1 MLSQLQLKPLITFLY
16 FSSSVLAIPV
26 LEKKGTSCTAPVRVP
41 SLSLSRPLPYTPE
54 IPPTP
59 PTSNTHTNTIFPF
72 IPNAQLTPPRKA
84 PEPVNPRQ
92 PAPATASTSPA
103 TPSTGA
109 GGLCLNTAG
118 GCDGGSFIAG
128 FCPGNSAVQCCVKK
142 SDTSEKEDAEK
153 GSASGK
159 DVVQAAVAKE
169 GVKYVFGGGGCKGES
184 NGGFD
189 CSARTAQ
196 LQYHSSLGKRIPRA
210 QAKAGDFIFWGTNGD
225 CMNKVHHVGIFM
237 RSNWMVNAP
246 HTGSVVREST
256 FEGSSELCDYAVRFW
271 KD

>member
-1 MLSQLQLKPLITFLY
+1 MLSQVQLKSLITFLY
-16 FSSSVLAIPV
+16 LSSSVLAIPV
-26 LEKKGTSCTAPVRVP
+26 LEEKGTSCTAPVRTTYLL
-41 SLSLSRPLPYTPE
+41 LSHDLAPPYTPQ
-54 IPPTP
+54 IPHHTPTQISSHHP
-59 PTSNTHTNTIFPF
+59 LPNSQLTHT
-72 IPNAQLTPPRKA
+72 RKA
-84 PEPVNPRQ
+84 PEPVNPPQ
-92 PAPATASTSPA
+92 PAPPMASTSQA

-109 GGLCLNTAG
+109 AGLCLNTSD

-128 FCPGNSAVQCCVKK
+128 FCPGNSGVQCCVKNR
-142 SDTSEKEDAEK
+142 DTSDKEDAET
-153 GSASGK
+153 GSASGR

-169 GVKYVFGGGGCKGES
+169 GVTYVFGGGGCKGES

-189 CSARTAQ
+189 CSASTAQ
-196 LQYHSSLGKRIPRA
+196 LQYQSSLGKRVPRA
-210 QAKAGDFIFWGTNGD
+210 QAKAGDFVFWGTNGD
-225 CMNKVHHVGIFM
+225 CVNKVHHVGIFM

>member
-1 MLSQLQLKPLITFLY
+1 MPQVQLKSLITFLY
-16 FSSSVLAIPV
+16 LSSSALGIPV
-26 LEKKGTSCTAPVRVP
+26 LEEKGTSCTAPEGTGTCQ
-41 SLSLSRPLPYTPE
+41 S
-54 IPPTP
+54 
-59 PTSNTHTNTIFPF
+59 TSTCTT
-72 IPNAQLTPPRKA
+72 
-84 PEPVNPRQ
+84 
-92 PAPATASTSPA
+92 TASTSPA
-103 TPSTGA
+103 TVPGPSPRNAPFTGA
-109 GGLCLNTAG
+109 GGLCLNTSD
-118 GCDGGSFIAG
+118 GCTGGSFIAG
-128 FCPGNSAVQCCVKK
+128 FCPGNSGVQCCVKK
-142 SDTSEKEDAEK
+142 SDTSDKEDAEK

-169 GVKYVFGGGGCKGES
+169 GVTYVFGGGGCKGEP

-225 CMNKVHHVGIFM
+225 CVNKVHHVGIFM

>member
-26 LEKKGTSCTAPVRVP
+26 LEEKGTSCTAPEG
-41 SLSLSRPLPYTPE
+41 TG
-54 IPPTP
+54 TCQ
-59 PTSNTHTNTIFPF
+59 PTSTCTSNGFHISGYCPGPT
-72 IPNAQLTPPRKA
+72 
-84 PEPVNPRQ
+84 
-92 PAPATASTSPA
+92 STQCCISK
-103 TPSTGA
+103 TCQPSTGA

-142 SDTSEKEDAEK
+142 SDTSDKKDAEK

-189 CSARTAQ
+189 CSGLTQYAICKAEGYTIPRTAQ